1 MRISDWSS
9 DVCSADLPVG
19 RCRARAL
26 RCRAVLHGAGRSLLP
41 RRAPGSLLPRMMG
54 PCTTLYRLRA
64 TAGFDR
70 VVTSGSRGANLDLRR
85 PPGGRT
91 TVFGRTGLRPR
102 LLCTP
107 GGRSEEHTSELQSLM
122 RTSSA
127 VF

>member
-9 DVCSADLPVG
+9 DVCSSD
-19 RCRARAL
+19 
-26 RCRAVLHGAGRSLLP
+26 
-41 RRAPGSLLPRMMG
+41 
-54 PCTTLYRLRA
+54 LYRLRA

-107 GGRSEEHTSELQSLM
+107 GGFGARAFVMHEILRSRQPAMRGRPSSRLSSEERRVGIAWG
-122 RTSSA
+122 RT
-127 VF
+127 V